1 MISSRLK
8 IFLPILRPYRP
19 RLLALL
25 GLTILLSILAMLPPL
40 IMRGIVDRV
49 ITPGDRGPLFMLG
62 LAMILLPLVNAGC
75 SYLQTMGITYVGQ
88 KFVFDMRQ
96 ALYRHLLHLSMRFF
110 GKTGVG
116 MLVNRLMGDTG
127 AVQDLLTAQTISIVS
142 DVVCSAFA
150 ISATF
155 LINWRLALLIIAI
168 MVVFVL
174 NARFNIATIRQS
186 NRNYQRS
193 MDRLSASLQDRL
205 TTTLVVKSHGAET
218 REHGI
223 FSSQSDTSLRQ
234 VRTTQ
239 VINNTFS
246 NNTQLLAA
254 AGRATIYFAGCA
266 MVLMELMTYGDV
278 LAFTTYAMQLLW
290 PAVRFSVLAKQIQD
304 VGVAA
309 DRLGELF
316 TETPEIEDPPDAQR
330 VARLRGRVD
339 FDHIHFHYEPETPVI
354 RDFDLHIEP
363 GQTVAFI
370 GPTGCGKSTLLSLLL
385 RFFDVTGGALRLD
398 GQDVR
403 RLRLKDLRRQFGI
416 VLQEPQ
422 LFTATIA
429 DNIRY
434 ARPGATQAD
443 IETAARVAEIHDFI
457 VSLPAGYDTL
467 IGVEG
472 VQLSTGQKQRLTIAR
487 AVAADPAILIMDE
500 ATSALDSESERAIQS
515 AMERVLKGRT
525 AFIVAHRLSTIRSA
539 DVIVLINHGQI
550 LEKGRHDDLMKI
562 PGGRYAAIYTKFMG
576 RGVIDESQPLLPLT
590 PAGTA

>member
-1 MISSRLK
+1 MIPARLK
-8 IFLPILRPYRP
+8 VFLPMLSPYRY

-25 GLTILLSILAMLPPL
+25 GLTVLLSVLAMLPPL
-40 IMRGIVDRV
+40 IMRSIVDRV
-49 ITPGDRGPLFMLG
+49 ITPGDRSLLFMLG

-75 SYLQTMGITYVGQ
+75 SYLQTLGITYVGQ

-110 GKTGVG
+110 GRTGVG
-116 MLVNRLMGDTG
+116 MLVNRLMGDSG
-127 AVQDLLTAQTISIVS
+127 AVQNLLTAQTISIVS

-155 LINWRLALLIIAI
+155 LINWRLALLIMAI
-168 MVVFVL
+168 MIIFVL
-174 NARFNIATIRQS
+174 NARFNIASIRQS

-193 MDRLSASLQDRL
+193 MDRLSAGLQDRL
-205 TTTLVVKSHGAET
+205 TTTLVVKSYGAET
-218 REHGI
+218 REHGV
-223 FSSQSDTSLRQ
+223 FRSQSDTSLKQ
-234 VRTTQ
+234 VRTMQ

-316 TETPEIEDPPDAQR
+316 SEKPEIVDTPDAQP
-330 VARLRGRVD
+330 VSRLKGRVD
-339 FDHIHFHYEPETPVI
+339 FDHVCFHYNPDKPVI

-363 GQTVAFI
+363 GQTVALI

-385 RFFDVTGGALRLD
+385 RFFDVTEGSLRLD
-398 GQDVR
+398 GRDVR
-403 RLRLKDLRRQFGI
+403 TLQLKDLRRQFGI

-443 IETAARVAEIHDFI
+443 IEQAARVAEIHDFI
-457 VSLPAGYDTL
+457 VSLPAGYDTV

-472 VQLSTGQKQRLTIAR
+472 QQLSTGQKQRITIAR

-500 ATSALDSESERAIQS
+500 ATSALDSDSERAIQA
-515 AMERVLKGRT
+515 AMERVLKNRT
-525 AFIVAHRLSTIRSA
+525 AFIVAHRLSTIRTA
-539 DVIVLINHGQI
+539 DVIVLMNQGEII
-550 LEKGRHDDLMKI
+550 EKGRHDDLMKI
-562 PGGRYAAIYTKFMG
+562 PGGRYAAVYTKFMG
-576 RGVIDESQPLLPLT
+576 RGVLDESQALIPPF
-590 PAGTA
+590 PPDPS

>member
-1 MISSRLK
+1 
-8 IFLPILRPYRP
+8 
-19 RLLALL
+19 
-25 GLTILLSILAMLPPL
+25 
-40 IMRGIVDRV
+40 
-49 ITPGDRGPLFMLG
+49 
-62 LAMILLPLVNAGC
+62 
-75 SYLQTMGITYVGQ
+75 
-88 KFVFDMRQ
+88 
-96 ALYRHLLHLSMRFF
+96 
-110 GKTGVG
+110 
-116 MLVNRLMGDTG
+116 
-127 AVQDLLTAQTISIVS
+127 
-142 DVVCSAFA
+142 VVCSAFA

-155 LINWRLALLIIAI
+155 LINWRLALLIMAI
-168 MVVFVL
+168 MIIFVL
-174 NARFNIATIRQS
+174 NARFNIASIRQS

-193 MDRLSASLQDRL
+193 MDRLSAGLQDRL
-205 TTTLVVKSHGAET
+205 TTTLVVKSYGAET
-218 REHGI
+218 REHGV
-223 FSSQSDTSLRQ
+223 FRSQSDTSLKQ
-234 VRTTQ
+234 VRTMQ

-316 TETPEIEDPPDAQR
+316 SEKPEIVDTPDAQP
-330 VARLRGRVD
+330 VSRLKGRVD
-339 FDHIHFHYEPETPVI
+339 FDHVCFHYNPDKPVI

-363 GQTVAFI
+363 GQTVALI

-385 RFFDVTGGALRLD
+385 RFFDVTEGSLRLD
-398 GQDVR
+398 GRDVR
-403 RLRLKDLRRQFGI
+403 TLQLKDLRRQFGI

-443 IETAARVAEIHDFI
+443 IEQAARVAEIHDFI
-457 VSLPAGYDTL
+457 VSLPAGYDTV

-472 VQLSTGQKQRLTIAR
+472 QQLSTGQKQRITIAR

-500 ATSALDSESERAIQS
+500 ATSALDSDSERAIQA
-515 AMERVLKGRT
+515 AMERVLKNRT
-525 AFIVAHRLSTIRSA
+525 AFIVAHRLSTIRTA
-539 DVIVLINHGQI
+539 DVIVLMNQGEII
-550 LEKGRHDDLMKI
+550 EKGRHDDLMKI
-562 PGGRYAAIYTKFMG
+562 PGGRYAAVYTKFMG
-576 RGVIDESQPLLPLT
+576 RGVLDESQALIPPF
-590 PAGTA
+590 PPDPS